1 MSFNKIVISFQNGA
15 LGEAYFHNC
24 EIGTIGENSKRR
36 PDDPTAFCVLTVMVV
51 RKALE
56 QAGTDI
62 PLKTVIVG
70 IDGTVEE

>member
-1 MSFNKIVISFQNGA
+1 
-15 LGEAYFHNC
+15 
-24 EIGTIGENSKRR
+24 
-36 PDDPTAFCVLTVMVV
+36 MVV

-56 QAGTDI
+56 QAGRDI